1 MLLHDVH
8 YALPLR
14 VTLRDDER
22 RHNDRWCGQCKLLG
36 VSAASFTTAAMF
48 WVVVFS
54 SLWTIIFFVCAEP
67 FVRFLVLDLNEA
79 VLDDDHEDAL
89 DLAHGE
95 EHVHVCKQGT
105 KQQAAIRHVLVELVY
120 HVTTLER
127 DQGIKRSVKAAKAV
141 AIIIKKRHAEKDG
154 SEHDWQEADE
164 HVKDLRR
171 CNSQGAQDRVVVL
184 CVLEVLHYGDPDEKH
199 AKTDEKLGDC
209 QIENI

>member
-1 MLLHDVH
+1 MLLHDVC

-14 VTLRDDER
+14 VTLRYDEGW
-22 RHNDRWCGQCKLLG
+22 HNDRWCRQCKLLG

-120 HVTTLER
+120 HVTTLEC
-127 DQGIKRSVKAAKAV
+127 DQGIKRSVEAAKAV
-141 AIIIKKRHAEKDG
+141 PIIIKKRHAQEDG

-164 HVKDLRR
+164 HVKDLR
-171 CNSQGAQDRVVVL
+171 
-184 CVLEVLHYGDPDEKH
+184 
-199 AKTDEKLGDC
+199 
-209 QIENI
+209 